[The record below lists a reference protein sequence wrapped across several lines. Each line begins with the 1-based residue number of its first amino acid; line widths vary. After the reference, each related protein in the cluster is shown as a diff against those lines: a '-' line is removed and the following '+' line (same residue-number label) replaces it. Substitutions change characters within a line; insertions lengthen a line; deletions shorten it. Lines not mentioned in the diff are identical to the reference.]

1 MDTLY
6 PSTMLF
12 RARVD
17 VDMQGRLAVTV
28 VDALVPDIASGEE
41 SRLSRTELRPLLDRI
56 ASERGSALRVEIHE
70 PDGKVFTDFHTTEP
84 APDTGAPTPAVTS
97 PANAEDPIARHTR
110 LSAHLGTG
118 DVTGTGFSSGEKV
131 TVAGVIYRRAAE
143 ADGRIE
149 LLL

>member
-84 APDTGAPTPAVTS
+84 APDTGAPTP
-97 PANAEDPIARHTR
+97 
-110 LSAHLGTG
+110 
-118 DVTGTGFSSGEKV
+118 DVTYDRKSTRRNYSHSSATRMTSLV
-131 TVAGVIYRRAAE
+131 CN
-143 ADGRIE
+143 
-149 LLL
+149 